1 MITMLIDEI
10 KNIKEDKETLRKFGV
25 TVGSVLLAI
34 GIILF
39 IPGKASYVYFG
50 AVGILLILFG
60 LVYPVILKP
69 FNKIWMALA
78 VILGWFSS
86 RVILILL
93 FYLMFMP
100 LGFFLRISGKDF
112 LKLRYDKNAKTY
124 WEKRKKTKRELIE
137 YERQF

>member
-1 MITMLIDEI
+1 MLLEEI
-10 KNIKEDKETLRKFGV
+10 KNIEEDKKTLRKFGI

-34 GIILF
+34 GVMLF
-39 IPGKASYVYFG
+39 LSDKSSFIYFG
-50 AVGILLILFG
+50 AIGFLLVFFGII
-60 LVYPVILKP
+60 YPAILKP
-69 FNKIWMALA
+69 LNKIWMILA

-93 FYLMFMP
+93 FYIVLMP

-112 LKLRYDKNAKTY
+112 LKLRIDKNAKTY
-124 WEKRKKTKRELIE
+124 WEKRDKITKELID